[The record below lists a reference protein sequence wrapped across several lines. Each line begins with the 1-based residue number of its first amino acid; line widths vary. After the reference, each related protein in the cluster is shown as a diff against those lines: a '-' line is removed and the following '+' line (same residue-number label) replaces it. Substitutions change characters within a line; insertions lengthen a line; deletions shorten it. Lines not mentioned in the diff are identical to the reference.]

1 MSTNNGTQKKTY
13 AQVAA
18 SPPQSEDGT
27 GSETGEGGES
37 HGKIQQ
43 NDEEALT
50 SSTTKSGNIKSSMG
64 SEPKISNPV
73 DKASEEFIPKKR
85 TSMLTNKENG
95 AKDKHS
101 SDLPALND
109 EMEQKRLLR
118 RRVFAFAGGAVVG
131 LAVVGAIWWAVRRRP
146 TSPSVGG

>member
-1 MSTNNGTQKKTY
+1 MSTNNGAQKKTY

-27 GSETGEGGES
+27 GHDGPEFSKPSG
-37 HGKIQQ
+37 
-43 NDEEALT
+43 EEALT
-50 SSTTKSGNIKSSMG
+50 SSATKSGSIKSSMG
-64 SEPKISNPV
+64 SEPQIINPV

-95 AKDKHS
+95 AKDKHT
-101 SDLPALND
+101 SDLPVLND
-109 EMEQKRLLR
+109 EMEQNRLLR
-118 RRVFAFAGGAVVG
+118 RRVFAIAGGVFVG